1 MIYFNNDYAEG
12 CHPKVLEALIK
23 TNMEQAPGYGTDDH
37 CRCACRLS
45 RISSRVLTARARWSM
60 STSKKP
66 AERVT

>member
-37 CRCACRLS
+37 CRSAAIGFVLS
-45 RISSRVLTARARWSM
+45 ARTVRWPSIFL
-60 STSKKP
+60 
-66 AERVT
+66 